1 MGEYL
6 IPVIEG
12 IPAGKSVYNG
22 FADET
27 CTAPTEPGIYTL
39 YECADLSCNDHC
51 GWHWKQEE
59 PTGKAVATYD
69 QMKVEE

>member
-1 MGEYL
+1 M

-27 CTAPTEPGIYTL
+27 CTAPTEPGTYTL
-39 YECADLSCNDHC
+39 YDVVNQECYEHRT
-51 GWHWKQEE
+51 WRWKQEE